1 MPEITRRRQ
10 GEMTQALL
18 RILAEAPDGLSAR
31 AAVDRVE
38 EVLQATPFEDSE
50 YPNRPGIRRFPNIVR
65 FSTIAPVKAGW
76 MVKQRGMWTVTDEGR
91 AALEQFP
98 DPEDLFR
105 EAGRLYGEW
114 RAKQPD
120 PATDLD
126 DDAAPSPGSVL
137 EEAEET
143 AWTEIKSFLLAI
155 NPYEFQDLV
164 AGLLEAMSYHVQ
176 WVSPPGQDQGIDIVA
191 SADPLGAA
199 SPRLKVQVKRRAD
212 ATNVDGLR
220 AFLAV
225 LGDEDIGI
233 FVSAGGFTRD
243 AQREARTQER
253 RRITLVDLERFVE
266 LWIEHYAKISEE
278 AQQLFPLRPV
288 HYLAP
293 TA

>member
-1 MPEITRRRQ
+1 MPEITQRRQ
-10 GEMTQALL
+10 GEMTQALFK
-18 RILAEAPDGLSAR
+18 ILADAPDGLPAR
-31 AAVDRVE
+31 EAVDRVE
-38 EVLQATPFEDSE
+38 KALQATPFEDSE
-50 YPNRPGIRRFPNIVR
+50 YPNRPGVRRFPNILR
-65 FSTIAPVKAGW
+65 FTTIGPVKAGW
-76 MVKQRGMWTVTDEGR
+76 MVKQRGTWTVTDEGR
-91 AALEQFP
+91 RAVEQFP

-105 EAGRLYGEW
+105 EAGRLYREW
-114 RAKQPD
+114 RANQPD
-120 PATDLD
+120 PATELT
-126 DDAAPSPGSVL
+126 DDAAPSPESVL

-143 AWTEIKSFLLAI
+143 AWTEIKSFLMAI

-164 AGLLEAMSYHVQ
+164 AGLLEAMAYHVQ
-176 WVSPPGQDQGIDIVA
+176 WISPPGQDQGIDIVA

-225 LGDEDIGI
+225 LGDDDIGI

-243 AQREARTQER
+243 AKREARTQER
-253 RRITLVDLERFVE
+253 RRVTLIDLEHFFE
-266 LWIEHYAKISEE
+266 LWVEHYEKISEE

-293 TA
+293 SA